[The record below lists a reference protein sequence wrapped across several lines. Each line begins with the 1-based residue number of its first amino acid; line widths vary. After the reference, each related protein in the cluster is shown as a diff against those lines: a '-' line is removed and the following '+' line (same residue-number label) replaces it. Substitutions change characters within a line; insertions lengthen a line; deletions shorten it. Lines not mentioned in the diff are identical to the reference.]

1 MAQLCHCQVVLS
13 CGYGINL
20 NRYRP
25 TINKYASPRGLPLS
39 KFSGKMAAM
48 KTTKSSDSIRPFS
61 SIVFDGDERAAARAM
76 LYPIGFKPEDF
87 KKPLIGVASTWGNT
101 TPCNMHIDKLALQA
115 EVGANEA
122 GGKAIVFNTIT
133 ISDGISMG
141 SEGMKYSLVSREV
154 IADSIETVVGCAG
167 MDGFVAIGGCD
178 KNMPGALI
186 AMARLNRPA
195 VFVYGGTI
203 LPGCIT
209 GDTRKLD
216 IVSVFEA
223 IGAHANKK
231 ISDAEFLAV
240 EQCAIPG
247 PGSCGGMYTA
257 NTMASA
263 IEALGMSL
271 PNSSAQNAVSPEKM
285 DDCKRAGACVVEM
298 LRKGIK
304 PRDILT
310 KKAFENAITV
320 VIALGGSTN
329 AVLHLLAIAHSAK
342 VNLTIDDFA
351 RVGKRVPV
359 LADLKPSGK
368 HLMSE
373 VVAIGGIRPLMKILL
388 DKGLLH
394 GDALTVTGETMSETL
409 KGVQPYP
416 AGQTIIQPFD
426 KPIKK
431 DSHFVILRGN
441 LAPAGAVAKLTGKE
455 GLQFTGRARVFNSEE
470 EALKKILDGSI
481 VKGDVIVIRFEG
493 PRGGPGMREML
504 SPTSAIMG
512 KGLGKDVA
520 LITDGRFSGGS
531 HGFVVGHITPEAY
544 SGGPLALVRNGDS
557 ITIDAEKREIK
568 LNISTAEFSKRRK
581 AWKKPAPRY
590 TRGVLAKY
598 AAHVTSASEG
608 AVTDKELKL

>member
-1 MAQLCHCQVVLS
+1 MAKFPQMKKNKSADPL
-13 CGYGINL
+13 
-20 NRYRP
+20 RP
-25 TINKYASPRGLPLS
+25 H
-39 KFSGKMAAM
+39 
-48 KTTKSSDSIRPFS
+48 SSLLL
-61 SIVFDGDERAAARAM
+61 DGDERAAARAM
-76 LYPIGFKPEDF
+76 LYPVGFTKEDF
-87 KKPLIGVASTWGNT
+87 SKPIIGIASTWSNV
-101 TPCNMHIDKLALQA
+101 TPCNMHIDKLAL
-115 EVGANEA
+115 ESEKGANAA
-122 GGKAIVFNTIT
+122 GGKAIIFNTIT

-178 KNMPGALI
+178 KNMPGALMAI
-186 AMARLNRPA
+186 ARMNRPA

-216 IVSVFEA
+216 VVSVFEA

-271 PNSSAQNAVSPEKM
+271 PNSSAQNAISPAKM
-285 DDCKRAGACVVEM
+285 DDCRRAGAAVLEM
-298 LRKGIK
+298 LRQGIK
-304 PRDILT
+304 PLDILT
-310 KKAFENAITV
+310 KQAFENAITV

-329 AVLHLLAIAHSAK
+329 AVLHLLAIAHAAK
-342 VNLTIDDFA
+342 VKLTIDDFT
-351 RVGKRVPV
+351 RIGKRVPV

-373 VVAIGGIRPLMKILL
+373 LVAIGGIRPLMKMLL
-388 DKGLLH
+388 DKKLLH
-394 GDALTVTGETMSETL
+394 GDALTVTGETIAETL
-409 KGVQPYP
+409 RDVKPYP
-416 AGQTIIQPFD
+416 AHQTIIQPFD
-426 KPIKK
+426 QPIKK
-431 DSHFVILRGN
+431 DSHLVIFRGN
-441 LAPAGAVAKLTGKE
+441 LAPEGAVGKISGKE
-455 GLQFTGRARVFNSEE
+455 GLRFTGRARVYNSEE
-470 EALKKILDGSI
+470 TAMAAILDGTI
-481 VKGDVIVIRFEG
+481 KKGDVVVIRFEG

-544 SGGPLALVRNGDS
+544 AGGPLALVKNGDT
-557 ITIDAEKREIK
+557 ITIDAEKRELTLEVTGK
-568 LNISTAEFSKRRK
+568 ELNARRK
-581 AWKKPAPRY
+581 SWKKPVPRY

-608 AVTDKELKL
+608 AVTDKDLKL